1 MMASLITGDNNT
13 PLESD
18 MSADTEHVMQL
29 VLAQR
34 LSTFH
39 LCRLACVSKALHTAL
54 RQLRRLNAGRLS
66 LPQLL
71 RFILLVHHYII
82 DYMCYNMCLD

>member
-18 MSADTEHVMQL
+18 MSADTEHVMKL

-39 LCRLACVSKALHTAL
+39 LCRLACVSKALHTVVEEAECWKTL
-54 RQLRRLNAGRLS
+54 FTAAATVCSLS
-66 LPQLL
+66 APL
-71 RFILLVHHYII
+71 H
-82 DYMCYNMCLD
+82 N